1 MSKGEGI
8 SFFPR
13 ETLIQERDFVFD
25 LLGFNDIP
33 SPFVV
38 KVWCFFEIAIF
49 AVLFPSSPISA
60 PHCNVLLLIEI
71 DL

>member
-1 MSKGEGI
+1 MEGI
-8 SFFPR
+8 SF
-13 ETLIQERDFVFD
+13 LIYWPSND
-25 LLGFNDIP
+25 LLGLNDIP

-38 KVWCFFEIAIF
+38 RVRCLFEIAIF

-60 PHCNVLLLIEI
+60 PHYNVLLLIEI